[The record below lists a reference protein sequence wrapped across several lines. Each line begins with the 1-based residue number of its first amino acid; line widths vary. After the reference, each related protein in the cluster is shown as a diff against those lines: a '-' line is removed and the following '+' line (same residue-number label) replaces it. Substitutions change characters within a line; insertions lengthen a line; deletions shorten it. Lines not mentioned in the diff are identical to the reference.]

1 MKTMRFFVI
10 LSMLIMAVSCD
21 EQQNSDEK
29 KKAIEYVVQTVEE
42 AKKNLPV
49 DFGPGGTLVSANI
62 EDDCVVYSY
71 RYDKQTSENL
81 KAVDSQTIEE
91 YANSMKPS
99 VISIAKKQ
107 ETEKKFMES
116 CFKAGYVIKYKYYTY
131 DGSYLFGIDITEEDF
146 K

>member
-1 MKTMRFFVI
+1 
-10 LSMLIMAVSCD
+10 MAVSCD

-42 AKKNLPV
+42 AKKSLPV
-49 DFGPGGTLVSANI
+49 DYPVLGMTLVSVNI

-71 RYDKQTSENL
+71 RYDQQTSKNL

-91 YANSMKPS
+91 YSKSEKPS
-99 VISIAKKQ
+99 MISMVKKQ
-107 ETEKKFMES
+107 ENEKKFMES

-131 DGSYLFGIDITEEDF
+131 DGSYLFGIDITEEDYESHE
-146 K
+146 